1 MDNIQFWLYVIVA
14 VIYLISAARKKSKKQ
29 NQPEDF
35 PETTS
40 RPTARQYDEEATTQ
54 KPKPITFEELLREIT
69 EGKQTA
75 PPTPEVLERRP
86 EFSRPKPQ
94 PEYVDY
100 DDEIEDEEKSLE
112 EISSVDEERTTK
124 IYEEAKK
131 LAFYRPSLEE
141 TLKVQDVNTTYGK
154 FAAFETKQEANLLL
168 EYTKDLRDPK
178 GFKKALILSEILN
191 RKHF

>member
-35 PETTS
+35 PEATS
-40 RPTARQYDEEATTQ
+40 RPAPREYEEPASQ
-54 KPKPITFEELLREIT
+54 RPKPITFEELLREIT
-69 EGKQTA
+69 EAKEPQSA
-75 PPTPEVLERRP
+75 PVESERRTEYSHP
-86 EFSRPKPQ
+86 TPQ

-100 DDEIEDEEKSLE
+100 DDDIEDEEKSLE
-112 EISSVDEERTTK
+112 DVTAIDEERTTK

-154 FAAFETKQEANLLL
+154 FAAFEAKQEPNLLL
-168 EYTKDLRDPK
+168 DYTKDLRDPK

>member
-14 VIYLISAARKKSKKQ
+14 VIYLISAARKKAKKQ

-40 RPTARQYDEEATTQ
+40 RPTARQYDEPATQ

-69 EGKQTA
+69 EGKQAT
-75 PPTPEVLERRP
+75 PPPPVLERSP
-86 EFSRPKPQ
+86 EYSRPKPQ

-100 DDEIEDEEKSLE
+100 DDEIEAEEKSLE
-112 EISSVDEERTTK
+112 ETTVDEERTTK
-124 IYEEAKK
+124 IYEDAKK

-154 FAAFETKQEANLLL
+154 FAAFETKQDANLML

>member
-14 VIYLISAARKKSKKQ
+14 VIYLISAARKKAKKQ

-35 PETTS
+35 PETTT
-40 RPTARQYDEEATTQ
+40 RPTARQYDEPAPTQ
-54 KPKPITFEELLREIT
+54 RPKPVTFEELLREIT
-69 EGKQTA
+69 EGKLAT
-75 PPTPEVLERRP
+75 PPPVTERSPEY
-86 EFSRPKPQ
+86 SQPKPQ

-112 EISSVDEERTTK
+112 EVTAVDEERTTK

-154 FAAFETKQEANLLL
+154 FAAFEAKQDTNLLL

>member
-14 VIYLISAARKKSKKQ
+14 VIYLISAARKKAKKQ

-35 PETTS
+35 PETTT
-40 RPTARQYDEEATTQ
+40 RPTARQYDDEPVTQ
-54 KPKPITFEELLREIT
+54 RPKPVTFEELLREIT
-69 EGKQTA
+69 EGKLAT
-75 PPTPEVLERRP
+75 PPPVTERSPEY
-86 EFSRPKPQ
+86 SQPKPQ

-112 EISSVDEERTTK
+112 EVTAVDEERTTK

-154 FAAFETKQEANLLL
+154 FAAFEAKQDTNLLL

>member
-14 VIYLISAARKKSKKQ
+14 VIYLISAARKKAKKQ

-40 RPTARQYDEEATTQ
+40 REREFDEPTTQ
-54 KPKPITFEELLREIT
+54 RPKPVTFEELLREIT
-69 EGKQTA
+69 EGKLAT
-75 PPTPEVLERRP
+75 PPPVPERSAEY
-86 EFSRPKPQ
+86 SQPKPQ

-100 DDEIEDEEKSLE
+100 DDEIEDEQKSLE
-112 EISSVDEERTTK
+112 EVAIDEERTTK

-131 LAFYRPSLEE
+131 MAFYRPSLEE

-154 FAAFETKQEANLLL
+154 FAAFEAKQDTNLLL